1 MGTDVTWEHAA
12 SVSCVMLKAPGLSK
26 ITVKYPMNYMHSPP
40 TTVIGTRQ
48 QHKSPQLWS
57 VANQMQNGAQMD
69 VHIPSY
75 R

>member
-40 TTVIGTRQ
+40 TTVIGTQQ
-48 QHKSPQLWS
+48 QHKNPQLWECGKS
-57 VANQMQNGAQMD
+57 DAEWGPNGCS
-69 VHIPSY
+69 HT
-75 R
+75 